1 MTVLYIRSLPT
12 GEILGAVSDINH
24 LKPLLAQH
32 QLIFDRYD
40 ISDTDLVVEKI
51 KEMGYNGY
59 DYYSTTTPQQM
70 GLHYHEEQEARLIIG
85 GVGTFFIL
93 IGEIVYELWTTVG
106 DFLVI
111 PKNQKHWFKVD
122 EHVSAVRFFETDRE
136 YTAIYLT

>member
-12 GEILGAVSDINH
+12 GEILGAVSDINL

-70 GLHYHEEQEARLIIG
+70 SLHYHEEQEARLITS

-93 IGEIVYELWTTVG
+93 IGEIVYELWTTAG
-106 DFLVI
+106 DFVVI
-111 PKNQKHWFKVD
+111 PKNQKHWFSVD